1 MMYVLLLLTILLM
14 WAVVY
19 PLTDYEILSPP
30 SLILLMFAFATI
42 LSIIGCL
49 FWNDIQLSIE
59 AYFVISVGCLGIVA
73 AAIIFRR
80 FSQVDDEPKRKNRG
94 VSAIERIANASSGR
108 WAVLIVFVLFAAAI
122 NLGEMLSLAH
132 EAGYSGTS
140 FMDTAQWARGNIS
153 SLLTSGAG
161 DSDESYSAIS
171 SALNKV
177 ITFCGYAAVIGIAA
191 KIKMKKRKLL
201 GYFAVSMLLLLASGF
216 SLLKGGRD
224 TIAHYIVAFL
234 IALFAFY
241 ILDSENRK
249 KTSLK
254 FLKIGIVAVLVAL
267 PLFYLALEV
276 VGRTRSVSLFDY
288 VSFYFGGGIPSLS
301 YAIDTFPVN
310 YDDAFSGEKT
320 FTQLYALMNKIG
332 LVGPVDAYA
341 DTFIKLNGHSSNIF
355 TCFYRY
361 YCDFGYIG
369 VFLFSGLATLVFCAC
384 FSVLKNSPSM
394 TLKIVAVY
402 ICSYTADVAREEF
415 IFSRLLSASLVWAI
429 VASVFIAF
437 ILLYSRKTTLSLS
450 VQRKS
455 EKLNHDSILL

>member
-1 MMYVLLLLTILLM
+1 MMYALLLLTILLM

-30 SLILLMFAFATI
+30 SLILLMFAFATA
-42 LSIIGCL
+42 LSIIGCF

-59 AYFVISVGCLGIVA
+59 AYFVISVGCLGIVV

-80 FSQVDDEPKRKNRG
+80 FAQADNEPKKRDKG
-94 VSAIERIANASSGR
+94 VCAIERIANISSGR
-108 WAVLIVFVLFAAAI
+108 WILLIIFVLVAAAI
-122 NLGEMLSLAH
+122 NIGEMFSLAH

-140 FMDTAQWARGNIS
+140 FMDTAQWARGNVS
-153 SLLTSGAG
+153 SLFTSGVG
-161 DSDESYSAIS
+161 DSDGSYSAVS

-177 ITFCGYAAVIGIAA
+177 ITFCGYAAVVGIAA
-191 KIKMKKRKLL
+191 KIKMKKRRFS
-201 GYFAVSMLLLLASGF
+201 GYFAVTMLLLLASGF

-234 IALFAFY
+234 IVLFAFY
-241 ILDSENRK
+241 ILDSDDRK

-254 FLKIGIVAVLVAL
+254 FLKIGIVAIVIAL
-267 PLFYLALEV
+267 PLFYLALEL

-288 VSFYFGGGIPSLS
+288 ISFYFGGGIPSLS
-301 YAIDTFPVN
+301 YAIDAFPAN
-310 YDDAFSGEKT
+310 YDNAFSGEKT

-341 DTFIKLNGHSSNIF
+341 DTFIKLNGHSSNIY

-369 VFLFSGLATLVFCAC
+369 VFLFSGLATLVFCGC
-384 FSVLKNSPSM
+384 FNALKSSPSVS
-394 TLKIVAVY
+394 LKIVTVY

-415 IFSRLLSASLVWAI
+415 IFSRLLSASLLWAI
-429 VASVFIAF
+429 IASIFIAV
-437 ILLYSRKTTLSLS
+437 ILLYSRKSALSLS
-450 VQRKS
+450 AQDKREKS
-455 EKLNHDSILL
+455 KRDSILP